1 MASKPLISCPIFA
14 PPFPSHHHRP
24 GTAVGFS
31 RWNNANAEK
40 FNRQERTQKE
50 IEDEIRFHKRHNAA
64 LNIISN
70 YSPAPPSPVTG
81 TFKSIG
87 TPSAPSKPSIPG
99 KKSKY
104 SKPPKD
110 SGPSHPAF
118 RPVVRLRKIPDVGGS
133 SKIYRRTDAD
143 EPKIEPQ
150 ESSTNISVNENGVT
164 YEFPEAP
171 FVYQYSYTETP
182 KMKPLKLRE
191 PLVMPFE
198 SKTMTR
204 PWTGRKPL
212 PPSKKKLPEFDS
224 FKLPPPHK
232 KGVKPVQA
240 PGPFLAG
247 SGPKYAKSREDI
259 MGEPLTKEEIEEHIN
274 SCKNSK
280 RQLNMGRD
288 GLTHN
293 MLENIHALWKRK
305 RVCKIK
311 CKGVCTVDMQNVREK
326 LEEKTGG
333 KIIYSQGGV
342 IYLFRGRN
350 YNYKTRPRFPL
361 MLWRPITPVYPKLVQ
376 KVPEGLTL
384 EEASEMR
391 KKGRNLLPICKI
403 AKNGVYTNLVKNV
416 RDAFD
421 SCELVR
427 INCQGTNPSDSRKI
441 GAKLKDLVP
450 CVLISFEHE
459 HILMWRG
466 REWKPYTPDIEEKP
480 KRTETIAN
488 NASLATP
495 LEEKASPSVHPEEG
509 SENKRISETSLS
521 REEQLECSSP
531 VPLDEQQQ
539 QAEPENLNNSN
550 KPVWTEGLTLLLSRA
565 IESGS
570 AVVLDDSCLDADNV
584 YKSAIS
590 LAKSA
595 PPGPVFRHERK
606 KAAPDQQVNK
616 QETGFLEAQG
626 IIEPPMSGLGE
637 ESTALVQI
645 VNERKVSRKGAR
657 QDHVNVGLRIDE
669 LAKLLS

>member
-1 MASKPLISCPIFA
+1 
-14 PPFPSHHHRP
+14 
-24 GTAVGFS
+24 
-31 RWNNANAEK
+31 
-40 FNRQERTQKE
+40 
-50 IEDEIRFHKRHNAA
+50 
-64 LNIISN
+64 
-70 YSPAPPSPVTG
+70 
-81 TFKSIG
+81 
-87 TPSAPSKPSIPG
+87 
-99 KKSKY
+99 
-104 SKPPKD
+104 
-110 SGPSHPAF
+110 
-118 RPVVRLRKIPDVGGS
+118 
-133 SKIYRRTDAD
+133 
-143 EPKIEPQ
+143 
-150 ESSTNISVNENGVT
+150 
-164 YEFPEAP
+164 
-171 FVYQYSYTETP
+171 
-182 KMKPLKLRE
+182 
-191 PLVMPFE
+191 MPF
-198 SKTMTR
+198 
-204 PWTGRKPL
+204 
-212 PPSKKKLPEFDS
+212 
-224 FKLPPPHK
+224 H
-232 KGVKPVQA
+232 
-240 PGPFLAG
+240 FL
-247 SGPKYAKSREDI
+247 
-259 MGEPLTKEEIEEHIN
+259 
-274 SCKNSK
+274 
-280 RQLNMGRD
+280 GRD

-293 MLENIHALWKRK
+293 MLENIHALWKRR

-391 KKGRNLLPICKI
+391 KKGLTLLPICKI
-403 AKNGVYTNLVKNV
+403 AKNGVYSNLVKNV
-416 RDAFD
+416 RQAFD

-427 INCQGTNPSDSRKI
+427 INCQGTNPSDFKKI

-480 KRTETIAN
+480 KRTETIAE
-488 NASLATP
+488 T
-495 LEEKASPSVHPEEG
+495 SPSVHPKEG

-521 REEQLECSSP
+521 REEEEPLECSSP
-531 VPLDEQQQ
+531 VPLNEEQHQT
-539 QAEPENLNNSN
+539 ELENLDTSN
-550 KPVWTEGLTLLLSRA
+550 KPVSAGNKAPTEGLSLLLSRA
-565 IESGS
+565 IEIGS

-606 KAAPDQQVNK
+606 KAAGDQQVNK

-626 IIEPPMSGLGE
+626 IIEPPMSGLAE

-645 VNERKVSRKGAR
+645 VNERKISRKGVR